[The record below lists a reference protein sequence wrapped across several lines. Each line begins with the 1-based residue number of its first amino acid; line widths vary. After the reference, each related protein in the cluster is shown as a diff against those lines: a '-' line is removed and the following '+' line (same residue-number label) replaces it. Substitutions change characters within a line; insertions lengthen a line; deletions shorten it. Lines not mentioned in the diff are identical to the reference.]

1 MVHPAE
7 RIKTVCHKS
16 RQGGSGFVSKLAQSR
31 TVLIM
36 VPFFAFSISLG
47 GPVPDLDSEQ
57 DNDHEQE
64 KWEYSISAYT
74 YVVRNGADFVNPN
87 VIADYDWFHLEVRYN
102 YEALKTGAIWLGY
115 NFTAGD
121 KLVLDVT
128 PMLGGVF
135 GNLTG
140 IAPGYSISAKYARF
154 DFSTEGEYFFDPG
167 NSANNFFY
175 SWSELAVAP
184 TKWLRI
190 GLVAERTNNF
200 GNSSALQPGP
210 FIGIRHDNVEFA
222 TYWIGPGS
230 KNGAVVLA
238 MTLNF

>member
-1 MVHPAE
+1 MTHPAM
-7 RIKTVCHKS
+7 RINTVCHKS
-16 RQGGSGFVSKLAQSR
+16 RPGGSGFACKLALSR
-31 TVLIM
+31 TVFII
-36 VPFFAFSISLG
+36 VPFLAVSISLG
-47 GPVPDLDSEQ
+47 GPSPDLDSEE

-64 KWEYSISAYT
+64 KWEYSVSAYT
-74 YVVRNGADFVNPN
+74 YVVRNGADFVNPDLT
-87 VIADYDWFHLEVRYN
+87 ADYDWFHLEARYN
-102 YEALKTGAIWLGY
+102 YEALKTGAIWVGY
-115 NFTAGD
+115 NFTTGD
-121 KLVLDVT
+121 KLVLEVT

-140 IAPGYSISAKYARF
+140 IAPGYSVSAKYDRF
-154 DFSTEGEYFFDPG
+154 DFSTEGEYLCDPG

-184 TKWLRI
+184 TNWLRV

-210 FIGIRHDNVEFA
+210 FIGLRHDNVDFT

-230 KNGAVVLA
+230 KNATVVLA
-238 MTLNF
+238 ITFNF